1 MTMSRKTPRR
11 RFAILERVIAAG
23 RPLQVKG
30 KGFLLDPLTPHEGSR
45 DATVAG
51 EYCMTLDLANAIHR
65 QIFMGCF
72 ARDMTKW
79 ARALLPVGGAFLD
92 VGAHAGYFS
101 LLASHRVGASGRVF
115 AVEPNPRTFAALQR
129 HLAQNA
135 VGNVL
140 ATMCGLADREGVL
153 GLHLPP
159 SQLDYNATVLP
170 RNGWTRTD
178 VPVRTLDGCVREWKV
193 DRIDLMKIDVEGA
206 EPLVLAG
213 GEAALMRGVVR
224 HAMIEVNGPRL
235 TEGGHGPA
243 ALAATLQ
250 RLGFMPASIVRGCVS
265 ARSWNTFDT
274 DPDHETDCLF
284 VHRRVLA

>member
-1 MTMSRKTPRR
+1 MT
-11 RFAILERVIAAG
+11 ILERMIAAS

-30 KGFLLDPLTPHEGSR
+30 KGFLLNPLTPHEGSR
-45 DATVAG
+45 DVAVAG
-51 EYCMTLDLANAIHR
+51 DYRMTLDLSNAIHR

-79 ARALLPVGGAFLD
+79 ARALLPRGGAFLD

-101 LLASHRVGASGRVF
+101 LVASNRVGPSGRVF
-115 AVEPNPRTFAALQR
+115 AVEPNPRTFSALHR
-129 HLAQNA
+129 HLTVNA
-135 VGNVL
+135 ASNVH

-153 GLHLPP
+153 VLHMPP

-170 RNGWTRTD
+170 RAGWPRAE
-178 VPVRTLDGCVREWKV
+178 VRVRTLDDCVREWNI

-213 GEAALMRGVVR
+213 GEVALTRGVVR

-235 TEGGHGPA
+235 TEGGCGPA
-243 ALAATLQ
+243 ALADTLK
-250 RLGFMPASIVRGCVS
+250 RLGFMPASLVLGRVTVG
-265 ARSWNTFDT
+265 AWTAFDT
-274 DPDHETDCLF
+274 DPEHETDCLF
-284 VHRRVLA
+284 VHRTAVS

>member
-1 MTMSRKTPRR
+1 MT
-11 RFAILERVIAAG
+11 ILERVIAAG

-45 DATVAG
+45 DVTVAG
-51 EYCMTLDLANAIHR
+51 EYRMTVDLANAIHR

-79 ARALLPVGGAFLD
+79 ARALLPAGGAFLD

-101 LLASHRVGASGRVF
+101 LMASDRVGRSGRVF
-115 AVEPNPRTFAALQR
+115 AIEPNPRTFATLQQ
-129 HLAQNA
+129 HLTQNA
-135 VGNVL
+135 IGNVL
-140 ATMCGLADREGVL
+140 AMNCGLADKPGVI
-153 GLHLPP
+153 GLHVPP

-170 RNGWTRTD
+170 RAGWTRAD
-178 VPVRTLDGCVREWKV
+178 VPVRTLDECVREWQI

-213 GEAALMRGVVR
+213 GVDVLARGVVR
-224 HAMIEVNGPRL
+224 HAMIEINGPRL
-235 TEGGHGPA
+235 TEAGTGPA
-243 ALAATLQ
+243 GLARALEH
-250 RLGFMPASIVRGCVS
+250 LGFMPASLVLGRVLAG
-265 ARSWNTFDT
+265 SWDAFDT

-284 VHRRVLA
+284 VHRTALA